1 MEPLD
6 PSLDLMVTAHSAP
19 EAQHAWERWAEDVKG
34 ATGQH
39 ILAITHTPPLR
50 QPTHRQKEKTELHDV
65 DLDRL
70 AFFDEYDSLEDLE
83 TSPFRI

>member
-6 PSLDLMVTAHSAP
+6 PSLDLLVTAHSAP
-19 EAQHAWERWAEDVKG
+19 EAQHAWERWAEDVRG
-34 ATGQH
+34 ATGKH
-39 ILAITHTPPLR
+39 ILAITHTPPVR
-50 QPTHRQKEKTELHDV
+50 QRTHRPKEVMEAHDV

-70 AFFDEYDSLEDLE
+70 AFFDEYDSLDHLE